1 VQTTMPSPTILES
14 PSFNPTDDKDNIV
27 NVIHV
32 AQGEF
37 RISKRND
44 DLISTVLGS
53 CVATC
58 MWDPVR
64 KIGGVNHFLLAEGE
78 TEGIVHS
85 RYGVHSMEL
94 LINGLLKLGAE
105 RNRLEAK
112 LFGGARMYGAFGSVG
127 EDNARFARQFLIAE
141 KIPCR
146 AESLG
151 GKQAR
156 KLRFWP
162 TTGRAQQMLL
172 SDENA
177 VVPTLIHK
185 KPTEPLPD
193 TDITFF

>member
-1 VQTTMPSPTILES
+1 MQTTMPSPI
-14 PSFNPTDDKDNIV
+14 PSEIPPPETTTGADHIN

-37 RISKRND
+37 RISRRSD

-58 MWDPVR
+58 MWDPVK

-78 TEGIVHS
+78 TEGVVHS

-112 LFGGARMYGAFGSVG
+112 LFGGARMYGAFGSIG
-127 EDNARFARQFLIAE
+127 DDNARFARQFLSAE
-141 KIPCR
+141 KIPCL

-151 GKQAR
+151 GTHAR

-172 SDENA
+172 SDESS
-177 VVPTLIHK
+177 VVTTLIHK
-185 KPTEPLPD
+185 KPNDLQTD
-193 TDITFF
+193 TDVTFF